1 MIDSPCKLMCTD
13 VDLIYIYMCVC
24 VCEMKLMEKLTNIG
38 IEHLSVLLFN
48 NFNSPS
54 ETPW

>member
-13 VDLIYIYMCVC
+13 VDLIYIYIYVC